1 MAENFEKDFFIQQV
15 PNLSNNK
22 QKKKDMW
29 I

>member
-22 QKKKDMW
+22 QKKKDM
-29 I
+29 